1 MADKGE
7 KWSVNSGKW
16 AYSRASPLQVEPA
29 ARKGSGKI
37 ASIAFLVL
45 FAGVGLAG
53 SVWLGFVRLPNVS
66 IDASPPTSVSSS
78 EPHAGSD
85 NQEHPHPETASP
97 SPDTTSIQEENSKLK
112 LQLEEEQKTVDE
124 KQLVIDRQSMEL
136 QGRRN
141 PTMPPE
147 YSIIKTTTTTR
158 NLVIYA
164 DHQFVAGQDHWVRA
178 SCYASPVVNGVR
190 YWIELASR
198 EQPDFSPK
206 ARLATPE
213 TLNGAGFT
221 WPDVFSLASNC
232 PWMDDAHYSAE
243 QLGSAALTERKD
255 SSLPTPVP
263 VTVPPLPAPS
273 AAQQEPSRG
282 SRQVFPARDLVGSD
296 ITRLSGNSQ
305 TECEALCI
313 NNDTCKGYTYDNWN
327 RMCITKNGVSNFRIE
342 PRSTA
347 VIFSGQVPSLSTAA
361 VVMVKRRDREFRDA
375 SYASKLTSDYDSCA
389 NSCLRDDRCV
399 GVNFNQS
406 SGSCQFFAAPSEY
419 VPVSGIML
427 GYKYQPAN

>member
-1 MADKGE
+1 MVDKNE

-16 AYSRASPLQVEPA
+16 AYSRGPASQVGPPTS
-29 ARKGSGKI
+29 ARLRKVPMIVSMI
-37 ASIAFLVL
+37 SLVCI
-45 FAGVGLAG
+45 GLLA
-53 SVWLGFVRLPNVS
+53 SVWLGFLRLPRIS
-66 IDASPPTSVSSS
+66 IDTSQPSASSGP
-78 EPHAGSD
+78 EPHAGSE
-85 NQEHPHPETASP
+85 NQVQDRTTAVAP
-97 SPDTTSIQEENSKLK
+97 SQDTSRLAVENLKLK

-124 KQLVIDRQSMEL
+124 KQQVIDRQSKEL
-136 QGRRN
+136 QGRSN
-141 PTMPPE
+141 PTTPPE
-147 YSIIKTTTTTR
+147 YSIIRTTITTK
-158 NLVIYA
+158 NMIVYA

-190 YWIELASR
+190 YWIELARR

-213 TLNGAGFT
+213 TLNGAGLT

-232 PWMDDAHYSAE
+232 PWMDDAHYSAQ
-243 QLGSAALTERKD
+243 QLGSTALTERQE
-255 SSLPTPVP
+255 SPLPAPVL

-273 AAQQEPSRG
+273 TVQQQPSRG

-296 ITRLSGNSQ
+296 ITRLSGISQ

-389 NSCLRDDRCV
+389 NSCLRDDRCL

>member
-1 MADKGE
+1 MPII
-7 KWSVNSGKW
+7 NSWPARTTGF
-16 AYSRASPLQVEPA
+16 AHRATLL
-29 ARKGSGKI
+29 R
-37 ASIAFLVL
+37 
-45 FAGVGLAG
+45 
-53 SVWLGFVRLPNVS
+53 
-66 IDASPPTSVSSS
+66 SST
-78 EPHAGSD
+78 GSD
-85 NQEHPHPETASP
+85 TGLSWRVGNSRIFLQRRVWRPQKRLTV
-97 SPDTTSIQEENSKLK
+97 PDLLGQMSFLSLRIVHGWTTHI
-112 LQLEEEQKTVDE
+112 
-124 KQLVIDRQSMEL
+124 IAQS
-136 QGRRN
+136 
-141 PTMPPE
+141 
-147 YSIIKTTTTTR
+147 
-158 NLVIYA
+158 
-164 DHQFVAGQDHWVRA
+164 
-178 SCYASPVVNGVR
+178 
-190 YWIELASR
+190 
-198 EQPDFSPK
+198 
-206 ARLATPE
+206 
-213 TLNGAGFT
+213 
-221 WPDVFSLASNC
+221 SL
-232 PWMDDAHYSAE
+232 
-243 QLGSAALTERKD
+243 
-255 SSLPTPVP
+255 SLPTPVP

-296 ITRLSGNSQ
+296 ITRLSGISQ

-389 NSCLRDDRCV
+389 NSCLRDDRCL